1 MEISEWLLSTTV
13 KIETTIPGNARS
25 SGTGFF
31 FMFCIDE
38 KKSCGIPAIVTN
50 KHVIHNSIDGFL
62 FFSAKNK
69 KEPIVVKLDNF
80 EKKWILHPDPSVD
93 LAILPI
99 GEILNSYKNKNQELL
114 CSLLSSR
121 DILDKNE
128 MLDSVSMIEDITVVG
143 YPDGIWD
150 QCNNKPIVRKGITAT
165 PIQLDFEGNPL
176 FLVDAAI
183 YPGSSGSP
191 VYLFNQGAY
200 TSKNALIPGPR
211 LKLLGII
218 SRVYNHGVDGKL
230 QIIDVPTVKTA
241 IITSSVPNN
250 LGIAIHARK
259 LHEFEHII
267 KKVTP

>member
-1 MEISEWLLSTTV
+1 MH
-13 KIETTIPGNARS
+13 P
-25 SGTGFF
+25 
-31 FMFCIDE
+31 
-38 KKSCGIPAIVTN
+38 
-50 KHVIHNSIDGFL
+50 
-62 FFSAKNK
+62 
-69 KEPIVVKLDNF
+69 EPT
-80 EKKWILHPDPSVD
+80 VD

-99 GEILNSYKNKNQELL
+99 GEMLNLYQNKNQDLL

-121 DILDKNE
+121 DILDKKE